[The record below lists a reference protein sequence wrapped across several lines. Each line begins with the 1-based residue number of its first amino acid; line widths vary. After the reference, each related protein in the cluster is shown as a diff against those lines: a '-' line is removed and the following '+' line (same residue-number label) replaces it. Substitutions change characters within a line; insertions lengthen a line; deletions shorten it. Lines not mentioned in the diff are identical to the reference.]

1 MTAPLKFRNGR
12 KRIRRTGA
20 NGSPDLNLGRWREMT
35 KGRSQCRPVL
45 ITGGAGFIG
54 SNLADHLLSSG
65 YPVLIFD
72 NLSRCG
78 VEKNVEWLAGKHGRL
93 LRVEEQDVRNCG
105 AVQLA
110 VREAT
115 AVFHFAAQVAVTDSL
130 VDPRRD
136 FEINALGTLNV
147 LEALRNLGSPV
158 PLMFTSTNKVYGA
171 LSNLKLET
179 NYSEYRPVASS
190 PFRNGISE
198 SRPLDFE
205 SPYGCSKGAAD
216 QYVCD
221 YARTFRL
228 PAAVFR
234 MSCIYGPHQFGTED
248 QGWVAHFLIRA
259 SEKMPITIYGDGKQ
273 VRDLLYVDDLLN
285 AFLLAVDNIERIS
298 GGAFNIGGGASNALS
313 LFEVIDLIAE
323 LHGEPVSTRLDAWRP
338 ADQHYYVSD
347 TTKFSEATGWRPETS
362 ARDGI
367 TKLYRWLEESDIA
380 LLRTAPGHDRGRIS
394 AVRTVAVHP
403 ARTSASAIPST

>member
-1 MTAPLKFRNGR
+1 MRSPLKFKNGR
-12 KRIRRTGA
+12 KKIRSIRA
-20 NGSPDLNLGRWREMT
+20 NGLTDLNVGRWRAT
-35 KGRSQCRPVL
+35 GGQLHRRPIL

-54 SNLADHLLSSG
+54 SNLADRLLSSG

-78 VEKNVEWLAGKHGRL
+78 VEKNVEWLASKHGRL
-93 LRVEEQDVRNCG
+93 LRVEEQDVRNFG

-130 VDPRRD
+130 LDPRRD
-136 FEINALGTLNV
+136 FESNALGTLNV
-147 LEALRNLGSPV
+147 LEAVRNLGSPV

-171 LSNLKLET
+171 LSDLKLET
-179 NYSEYRPVASS
+179 NHSEYRPVASS

-221 YARTFRL
+221 YARTFRI

-273 VRDLLYVDDLLN
+273 VRDLLYIDDLLK
-285 AFLLAVDNIERIS
+285 AFLLAVDNMKRIS
-298 GGAFNIGGGASNALS
+298 GEAFNIGGGASNALS
-313 LFEVIDLIAE
+313 LLAVIDLIGE
-323 LHGEPVSTRLDAWRP
+323 LQGEPVSTCMDAWRP
-338 ADQHYYVSD
+338 GDQRYYVSD
-347 TTKFSEATGWRPETS
+347 TTEFSKATGWCPQTS

-367 TKLYRWLEESDIA
+367 TKLYQWLEESDVA
-380 LLRTAPGHDRGRIS
+380 LLRTVPRHDRGRIS
-394 AVRTVAVHP
+394 AVRTAAVHP
-403 ARTSASAIPST
+403 TRTSASAIGST